1 MARADITRV
10 VMNLLFIS
18 ISFLLELRLQANVRR
33 DVYLASVKIV
43 RWLNDLKFSIFV
55 EYEQQD
61 EDTIPDYIFR

>member
-33 DVYLASVKIV
+33 DVYLASVNIV